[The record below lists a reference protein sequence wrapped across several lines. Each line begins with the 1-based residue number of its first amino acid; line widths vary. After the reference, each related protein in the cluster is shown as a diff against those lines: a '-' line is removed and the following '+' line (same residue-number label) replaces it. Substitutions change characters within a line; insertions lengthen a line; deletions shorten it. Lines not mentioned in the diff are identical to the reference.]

1 MLFGKGRPLIAL
13 DIGSY
18 SIKLAQIKQSGKGY
32 ELLNYGMI
40 MLPPDTLVDGE
51 IDNPDAVVEALRSL
65 IKSEKIKNKNI
76 VLGLS
81 GSSVIIKKISVPIM
95 SEDELAE
102 MIREEAEQYIPF
114 DIEEVNLDFQIVTSE
129 GDIPDEKMESAAE
142 DDEEEKQ
149 MDVLIV
155 AARKDTI
162 QVLIDVAKEVGL
174 KVAVVDLSVF
184 ALENAFEINNE
195 LEMDASIALVNI
207 GASMTNVNIL
217 ENGVTA
223 YSKDLPVGGH
233 TITELIQKNLSIGFS
248 DAEKLKLGN
257 LFESFTKAD
266 IIPHVKT
273 GIKAICDELDNTFNS
288 FAKLSNFKVSKVYLN
303 GGTCLLEGIDTLIQE
318 HLGIDVE
325 IMNAFRNVHYNQ
337 KLFDPEYIESMSTIA
352 AIPVGLALR
361 MIKDK

>member
-1 MLFGKGRPLIAL
+1 
-13 DIGSY
+13 
-18 SIKLAQIKQSGKGY
+18 
-32 ELLNYGMI
+32 
-40 MLPPDTLVDGE
+40 
-51 IDNPDAVVEALRSL
+51 
-65 IKSEKIKNKNI
+65 
-76 VLGLS
+76 
-81 GSSVIIKKISVPIM
+81 
-95 SEDELAE
+95 
-102 MIREEAEQYIPF
+102 
-114 DIEEVNLDFQIVTSE
+114 
-129 GDIPDEKMESAAE
+129 
-142 DDEEEKQ
+142 
-149 MDVLIV
+149 
-155 AARKDTI
+155 
-162 QVLIDVAKEVGL
+162 
-174 KVAVVDLSVF
+174 VDLSVF

-273 GIKAICDELDNTFNS
+273 GIKAICDELDNTFNA
-288 FAKLSNFKVSKVYLN
+288 FAKLSNYKVSKVYLN
-303 GGTCLLEGIDTLIQE
+303 GGTCQLEGIDTLIQE

-325 IMNAFRNVHYNQ
+325 IMNAFRNIHYNQ
-337 KLFDPEYIESMSTIA
+337 KLFDPEYIESMATVA

>member
-40 MLPPDTLVDGE
+40 MLPPDTLMDGE
-51 IDNPDAVVEALRSL
+51 IDNPDAIAEAIRNL
-65 IKSEKIKNKNI
+65 IKSEKLKNKNI

-81 GSSVIIKKISVPIM
+81 GQSVIIKKISVPIM
-95 SEDELAE
+95 SEDDLAE

-114 DIEEVNLDFQIVTSE
+114 DIEEVNLDFQIIKSE
-129 GDIPDEKMESAAE
+129 GDIPEGKVEGEADSEE
-142 DDEEEKQ
+142 DEKQ

-174 KVAVVDLSVF
+174 KVRVVDLSVF

-217 ENGVTA
+217 ENGITA
-223 YSKDLPVGGH
+223 YSKDLAVGGH

-266 IIPHVKT
+266 VIPHVKT
-273 GIKAICDELDNTFNS
+273 GVKNICDELENTFNA
-288 FAKLSNFKVSKVYLN
+288 FAKLSNYKVSKVFLN
-303 GGTCLLEGIDTLIQE
+303 GGTCQLDGIDTLIQE
-318 HLGIDVE
+318 HLGIEVE
-325 IMNAFRNVHYNQ
+325 IMNAFRNVYYNQ
-337 KLFDPEYIESMSTIA
+337 KIFDPEYIESMATVA

-361 MIKDK
+361 MAKDK

>member
-1 MLFGKGRPLIAL
+1 MFFAKGKPLVAL

-18 SIKLAQIKQSGKGY
+18 SIKLAHIKQSGKGY

-51 IDNPDAVVEALRSL
+51 IDNPDAVVEALRNL
-65 IKSEKIKNKNI
+65 IKSEKIRNKNI

-81 GSSVIIKKISVPIM
+81 GQSVIIKKISVPIM
-95 SEDELAE
+95 SEDDLAE

-114 DIEEVNLDFQIVTSE
+114 DIEEVNLDFQIVKSE
-129 GDIPDEKMESAAE
+129 GDIPEESVEAVAE
-142 DDEEEKQ
+142 DEEDELQ

-174 KVAVVDLSVF
+174 KVKVVDLSVF
-184 ALENAFEINNE
+184 ALENAFEINDE
-195 LEMDASIALVNI
+195 LDMDSTIALVNI

-223 YSKDLPVGGH
+223 YSKDLAVGGH

-273 GIKAICDELDNTFNS
+273 GIKSICEELESTFKS
-288 FAKLSNFKVSKVYLN
+288 FAKLSNSKVSKIYLN
-303 GGTCLLEGIDTLIQE
+303 GGTCQLEGIDTLIHE
-318 HLGIDVE
+318 YLGTDVE
-325 IMNAFRNVHYNQ
+325 IMNAFRNIHYNQ
-337 KLFDPEYIESMSTIA
+337 KHFDPEYIESMGTVA

-361 MIKDK
+361 MVQDK